1 MGAAF
6 YNDNDMIQPSKIYS
20 NPHKDDF
27 DDDICYLKAKSVVDT
42 VKCYLITILYD
53 VQCFSLKNFSPDGPA
68 AISFLIAKIGLHKK
82 QLTTFCVCSRHCSRQ
97 CLF

>member
-1 MGAAF
+1 MGAAS
-6 YNDNDMIQPSKIYS
+6 YHDNYIFKPSKIHS
-20 NPHKDDF
+20 NPCKDDF

-42 VKCYLITILYD
+42 VKCYIIAILYD

-82 QLTTFCVCSRHCSRQ
+82 QFTTFCVRSRHCPVNPG
-97 CLF
+97 